1 MNKNNLKINR
11 NQVDKIDNQIFKLIK
26 KRTKVVN
33 QMLKLKKF
41 KNQIIDHKRINEILL
56 KIKKKS
62 IKNKIDP
69 KITNRI
75 WKNMIYSYIDYERRN
90 FKKK

>member
-1 MNKNNLKINR
+1 MNINNLKINR

-75 WKNMIYSYIDYERRN
+75 WKSMIWSYVHYQKKN
-90 FKKK
+90 FNKK